1 MKIAFITGITG
12 QDGSYLAELLLEK
25 NYKVYGMIRRMS
37 TINTIRIDHIL
48 NKINLRYGDVT
59 DTSNIIGILAE
70 IKNTYPD
77 MQRLEIYNL
86 AAQSH
91 VKISFEMPE
100 FTANTDALGVLRIL
114 EAIRICELTNITRFY
129 QAGTS
134 EMYGLV
140 QSKPQNELT
149 PFYPRSPY
157 GVAKLFGYWIT
168 KNYREA
174 YNIYACTGILFNHES
189 PRRGENFVTRKITI
203 GLGKILRGEQ
213 DCITLGNLNSF
224 RDWGHARDYVR
235 AMWLMLQQDNPDDY
249 VIATGEEH
257 SVREFIEKCFLK
269 KNINIEW
276 KGEGLNEVGIDKNTG
291 NILIKVNSKYFRP
304 SEVDELLGDPS
315 KAKEKLG
322 WKLETSFEGLIDEM
336 VNVDTQNI

>member
-1 MKIAFITGITG
+1 MKIGLITGITG

-25 NYKVYGMIRRMS
+25 EYIVYGMIRRMS
-37 TINTIRIDHIL
+37 TINTTRIDHIL
-48 NKINLRYGDVT
+48 NKINLKYGDVS
-59 DTSNIIGILAE
+59 DTSNIVGILSE
-70 IKNTYPD
+70 IKNKYPN
-77 MQRLEIYNL
+77 MERLEIYNL

-149 PFYPRSPY
+149 QFYPRSPY

-174 YNIYACTGILFNHES
+174 YNMYACTGILFNHES

-203 GLGKILRGEQ
+203 GLGKILRGE
-213 DCITLGNLNSF
+213 IKYLTLGNINSL
-224 RDWGHARDYVR
+224 RDWGHAKDYVR
-235 AMWLMLQQDNPDDY
+235 GMWLMLQQDKPDDF
-249 VIATGEEH
+249 VLATGEEH
-257 SVREFIEKCFLK
+257 SVKEFAEKCFEK
-269 KNINIEW
+269 KGYNIEW
-276 KGEGLNEVGIDKNTG
+276 QGEGDNEVGIDKNT
-291 NILIKVNSKYFRP
+291 NSILIKIDSKYFRP
-304 SEVDELLGDPS
+304 SEVDELLGDAT
-315 KAKEKLG
+315 KAKTKLG
-322 WKLETSFEGLIDEM
+322 WNIEINFEDLVNEM
-336 VNVDTQNI
+336 LKHDCN

>member
-1 MKIAFITGITG
+1 MKVAFITGITG

-25 NYKVYGMIRRMS
+25 DYKVYGMIRRMS
-37 TINTIRIDHIL
+37 TINTTRIDHIL
-48 NKINLRYGDVT
+48 NKITLRYGDVT

-70 IKNTYPD
+70 IKNTHSD
-77 MQRLEIYNL
+77 MERLEIYNL

-114 EAIRICELTNITRFY
+114 EAIRICELINITRFY

-174 YNIYACTGILFNHES
+174 YNMYACTGILFNHES

-203 GLGKILRGEQ
+203 GLGKILKGEQ
-213 DCITLGNLNSF
+213 EYITLGNLNSF

-235 AMWLMLQQDNPDDY
+235 AMWLMLQQDNPDEY
-249 VIATGEEH
+249 VIATGEDH
-257 SVREFIEKCFLK
+257 TVREFVEKCFSK
-269 KNINIEW
+269 KGFEIEW
-276 KGEGLNEVGIDKNTG
+276 KGEGINEVGIDKNTG
-291 NILIKVNSKYFRP
+291 SVLIKVSTKYFRP

-322 WKLETSFEGLIDEM
+322 WKLETSFEDLINEM
-336 VNVDTQNI
+336 VNVDT

>member
-1 MKIAFITGITG
+1 MKIGFITGITG

-25 NYKVYGMIRRMS
+25 GYIVYGMIRRMS
-37 TINTIRIDHIL
+37 TINTTRIDHIL
-48 NKINLRYGDVT
+48 KNINLRYGDVS
-59 DTSNIIGILAE
+59 DTSNIVSILSE
-70 IKNTYPD
+70 IKNNHPN
-77 MQRLEIYNL
+77 MERLEIYNL

-100 FTANTDALGVLRIL
+100 FTANTDALGVLRLL
-114 EAIRICELTNITRFY
+114 EAIRICDLTKITRFY

-174 YNIYACTGILFNHES
+174 YNMYACTGILFNHES

-203 GLGKILRGEQ
+203 GLGKILRGDI
-213 DCITLGNLNSF
+213 DCLTLGNLNSL
-224 RDWGHARDYVR
+224 RDWGHAKDYVR
-235 AMWLMLQQDNPDDY
+235 GMWLMLQQDVPDDY
-249 VIATGEEH
+249 VLATGEEH
-257 SVREFIEKCFLK
+257 SVREFIERCFEK
-269 KNINIEW
+269 KGFNIKW
-276 KGEGLNEVGIDKNTG
+276 EGHGNTEIGIDKNT
-291 NILIKVNSKYFRP
+291 NRVLIKVDPKYFRP
-304 SEVDELLGDPS
+304 SEVDELLGDAT
-315 KAKEKLG
+315 KAKNKLG
-322 WKLETSFEGLIDEM
+322 WNIEINFEDLINEMLEKDL
-336 VNVDTQNI
+336 